1 MCSLPCQAFAAK
13 EEALDKLQA
22 RLNER
27 RDTASADIL
36 ALKRKIRDFEELIE
50 QKNARI
56 TRLESVRLTK
66 DQVEKLSTMKLNARQ
81 ATAENKKLK
90 QRLAE
95 LERRMSESSDQD
107 SALVVANK
115 RVEEL
120 QGVKSSLMERCQQYG
135 ERIYELERQQM
146 RVRAAVEKAGVVA
159 PEGCDLS
166 DAVLEVAERA
176 AGADDASVVS
186 SISTSEAAAVASA
199 VAAAER
205 HQAEVKEA
213 KAALQK
219 ETAERLTVQE
229 QMRAGVLKYRA
240 LEADVSAMRQQL
252 AAAEMGK
259 REAVKT
265 ALKTKERDHEHELKF
280 LQVCWG

>member
-1 MCSLPCQAFAAK
+1 MNQP
-13 EEALDKLQA
+13 
-22 RLNER
+22 
-27 RDTASADIL
+27 RDTASAGVP
-36 ALKRKIRDFEELIE
+36 ALKRKIREFEELIE

-56 TRLESVRLTK
+56 ARLESVRLTK
-66 DQVEKLSTMKLNARQ
+66 DQVEKLSAMKINARQ

-95 LERRMSESSDQD
+95 LEQRIGDIGTSSRDA
-107 SALVVANK
+107 ALVVANK

-159 PEGCDLS
+159 PDGCDLS

-186 SISTSEAAAVASA
+186 SISTSEAAAFAST

-205 HQAEVKEA
+205 HQAELKEA
-213 KAALQK
+213 KVALEK
-219 ETAERLTVQE
+219 ETAERLTVEE
-229 QMRAGVLKYRA
+229 QMRTGVLKYRA
-240 LEADVSAMRQQL
+240 LEADVSVMRQQL
-252 AAAEMGK
+252 ATAEMGK
-259 REAVKT
+259 KEAVKT

-280 LQVCWG
+280 LQVCWALKGVVVLTCTNIFFNYG